1 MSTNRFST
9 LLIVLMLAVVAVLS
23 IRTAIRADSSTYEM
37 DSATRSYI
45 AWGEALRKAADSS
58 TYEMDSATRSY
69 IAWGEALRKANVEN
83 IMVPVTSDNPALGAA
98 NQSNIAWVKACGA
111 DLSYVN
117 NADLNSAAR
126 SYIAQA
132 KFVQCGGNEE

>member
-45 AWGEALRKAADSS
+45 AWGEAIKN
-58 TYEMDSATRSY
+58 
-69 IAWGEALRKANVEN
+69 ANVEN
-83 IMVPVTSDNPALGAA
+83 IMVPVTKDRPAIGAVD
-98 NQSNIAWVKACGA
+98 QPNIAWVKACGA

-117 NADLNSAAR
+117 NASLSSATR
-126 SYIAQA
+126 SYIAWA
-132 KFVQCGGNEE
+132 KYMQCGGNEE